1 MRILLINPA
10 AGDLTIGLKRLAKM
24 EPLALE
30 TLAAALPGHDVR
42 IVDLGLE
49 RDLAG
54 TLRSFRPELVGASAQ
69 IVQTYGARR
78 ALRLAKQHDPSTL
91 TLVGGHHASLW
102 PQDFKALFIDAIV
115 LGEGVTPLRE
125 IVGRAQE
132 GAIVAGPAGASGLEE
147 VPGLALPR
155 EGALVR
161 TAPRPIPATLDH
173 HPLPD
178 RGLTARHRPRYHY
191 LTESPAALV
200 QTSVGCPFSCN
211 FCSCQAFSSRRFVPR
226 SPEAVVEELARIEEE
241 FVMFADDHSFTNIER
256 MRRLHELI
264 AARGIRKRYFVYSR
278 VDTVV
283 ANPEL
288 FADWGRIGLELV
300 MTGLE
305 ALDDATL
312 GALDKRTEAETNE
325 EALAILEQAGIGVS
339 AGFVLLPDATE
350 ADFRR
355 IDAYV
360 EAHPNIILAELTPL
374 TPMPGT
380 GLYEE
385 YRDRLLTRNREAYDL
400 AHFVVPTSL
409 PQRKLYRLLRRYY
422 GREVRRAVR
431 RMGLWHSRA
440 ALRRHVPGLA
450 IGAARGWREIGQ
462 AHRAVSVPV
471 PREA

>member
-10 AGDLTIGLKRLAKM
+10 PGGLTIGLKRLAKM

-42 IVDLGLE
+42 IFDLDLE

-78 ALRLAKQHDPSTL
+78 ALALAKQHDPSTL

-102 PQDFKALFIDAIV
+102 PQDFRAPFIDAIV
-115 LGEGVTPLRE
+115 IGEGVAPLRG

-132 GAIVAGPAGASGLEE
+132 GAIVTGEGVATGLEE
-147 VPGLALPR
+147 VAGLALPVDGR
-155 EGALVR
+155 LER

-173 HPLPD
+173 HPIPD
-178 RGLTARHRPRYHY
+178 RLLTARHRRRYHY
-191 LTESPAALV
+191 LAESPVALV
-200 QTSVGCPFSCN
+200 QTSMGCPFSCS

-226 SPEAVVEELARIEEE
+226 PPEAIVEELESIDEE
-241 FVMFADDHSFTNIER
+241 FVMFADDHSFTDVGR

-278 VDTVV
+278 VDTIV

-288 FADWGRIGLELV
+288 FADWGRIGLEMV

-325 EALAILEQAGIGVS
+325 QALAILARAGIGVS
-339 AGFVLLPDATE
+339 AGFVLLPEARE

-380 GLYEE
+380 GLHEE
-385 YRDRLLTRNREAYDL
+385 YRERLLTGNREAYDL
-400 AHFVVPTSL
+400 AHFVVPTEL
-409 PQRKLYRLLRRYY
+409 PQHELYRLLRRYY
-422 GREVRRAVR
+422 AREVRRAAR
-431 RMGLWHSRA
+431 RLGMWRSRA
-440 ALRRHVPGLA
+440 LLRRHVPGVAL
-450 IGAARGWREIGQ
+450 GAVRGWRDLGQ
-462 AHRAVSVPV
+462 AHRAVSAPL
-471 PREA
+471 PEDA